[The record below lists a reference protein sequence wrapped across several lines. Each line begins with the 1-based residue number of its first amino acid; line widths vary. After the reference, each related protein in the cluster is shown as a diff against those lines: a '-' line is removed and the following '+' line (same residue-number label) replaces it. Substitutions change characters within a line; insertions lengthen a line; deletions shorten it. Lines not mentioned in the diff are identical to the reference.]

1 MQLQYIHAYI
11 QTYIYTYY
19 IHTVTCSFV
28 GGRGRGFL
36 TSSMM
41 LSYLLVMSEES
52 ILTPEV
58 PAPSTA
64 SNEDKS
70 YKEQK
75 KTVVDVEQGRDSNIQ

>member
-1 MQLQYIHAYI
+1 MYYVVVQGMQLQYIHTYI
-11 QTYIYTYY
+11 QTYKHTY
-19 IHTVTCSFV
+19 IHTVTCSSV

-70 YKEQK
+70 YKEQ
-75 KTVVDVEQGRDSNIQ
+75 

>member
-1 MQLQYIHAYI
+1 MYYVVVQGMQLQYIHAYI
-11 QTYIYTYY
+11 QTYIYTYYIHTY

-70 YKEQK
+70 YKEQ
-75 KTVVDVEQGRDSNIQ
+75 